1 MTLQEKAMF
10 EKIKSDFKGIA
21 WLLIVVG
28 VVVNGAGALAMSKTG
43 LPLYLDS
50 IGTVFVAVV
59 AGPWAGALTGLL
71 TNLILGVVSPGYAPY
86 WSVPLLIGLVT
97 GFLANAGWFKHWLK
111 VFALGLIIA
120 ALSAVMSSLIAG
132 IVFGNFTFNLA
143 YFLVEEPVDKV
154 ATAFIVFIVLQFL
167 PKQWIALFPR
177 RENVD

>member
-1 MTLQEKAMF
+1 ML
-10 EKIKSDFKGIA
+10 EKIKNDFKGIT

-28 VVVNGAGALAMSKTG
+28 VVVNGAGALAISKTG

-71 TNLILGVVSPGYAPY
+71 TNLILGIVSPGYAPY

-97 GFLANAGWFKHWLK
+97 GFLANAGWFKHWQK
-111 VFALGLIIA
+111 VLVAGLIIA
-120 ALSAVMSSLIAG
+120 ILAAVMSSLIAA
-132 IVFGNFTFNLA
+132 IVFGNFTFNSA

-154 ATAFIVFIVLQFL
+154 VTALIVFVVLKFL
-167 PKQWIALFPR
+167 PEQVAALLPR

>member
-1 MTLQEKAMF
+1 MF
-10 EKIKSDFKGIA
+10 ETIKNDFKGIT

-28 VVVNGAGALAMSKTG
+28 VAVNGAGALAISRTG

-97 GFLANAGWFKHWLK
+97 GFLANAGWFKRWHM
-111 VFALGLIIA
+111 VTATGLIIA
-120 ALSAVMSSLIAG
+120 ILAAVMSSLIAA
-132 IVFGNFTFNLA
+132 IVFGNFTFNPA

-154 ATAFIVFIVLQFL
+154 VTTFIVFVVLQFL
-167 PKQWIALFPR
+167 PKQVAALLPH